1 MFSKKLAISREE
13 VEKKLLGHSNG
24 TFVIRWSPRVESFVL
39 SFLSGN
45 KVMHYSDIQIDKEG
59 RVNVKRSDGA
69 WSTFHSSHEYVT
81 DLRKRKIVT
90 NPFMEYC

>member
-1 MFSKKLAISREE
+1 M
-13 VEKKLLGHSNG
+13 EKKLTDHPHG

-69 WSTFHSSHEYVT
+69 WSSFHNSQEYVA

-90 NPFMEYC
+90 NPLMEYCL